1 MTLWNDFL
9 HLFFPDLCRLCHAPL
24 IEGEAHICL
33 HCLFGLPFTH
43 YEQKAENP
51 AALLFAGK
59 IQVMRAAALLRYEK
73 KGNVQQLIHY
83 LKYKGNKELGYYL
96 GRLAAWKIRQTPWY
110 DTVDL
115 LIPVPLHPRKKKQR
129 GYNQAEWIAKGMAS
143 VLHIP
148 VDTKS
153 LQRCT
158 QTGTQTR
165 KSVYERWINVQ
176 EVFRLASPEN
186 LAGKHILLIDDVI
199 TTGATIGAC
208 AQAVFQ
214 AREVRV
220 SIFSLAIAER

>member
-9 HLFFPDLCRLCHAPL
+9 NLFFPNLCLLCHAPL
-24 IEGEAHICL
+24 IEGEEHFCL

-51 AALLFAGK
+51 AVLLFAGK
-59 IQVMRAAALLRYEK
+59 IPVTQAAALLRYEK
-73 KGNVQQLIHY
+73 KGNVQQLTHY

-214 AREVRV
+214 ARKVKV